1 MAVLS
6 ITVANVL
13 KSSSAGMTTATIAA
27 ATTITQGQALYQLAN
42 GTIGLADANAASPA
56 NSFVG
61 FALNA
66 GSPGQPI
73 TYVGLDTGYTPG
85 ATLTVGGVVY
95 LDSTT
100 PGAITQ
106 TYSDVASGSTVITLG
121 TATSTTAM
129 NLLPCVGG
137 VKP

>member
-6 ITVANVL
+6 ITAANVL
-13 KSSSAGMTTATIAA
+13 KSANATLTTGTVAA

-42 GTIGLADANAASPA
+42 GTIGLADANATVTGSNA
-56 NSFVG
+56 FIG

-66 GSPGQPI
+66 ASPGQPI
-73 TYVGLDTGYTPG
+73 SFIGLDTGYTPG
-85 ATLTVGGVVY
+85 ATLTAGGVVW

-100 PGAITQ
+100 PGAVTQ

-121 TATSTTAM
+121 IALTTTTM
-129 NLLPCVGG
+129 NLLPVVGG
-137 VKP
+137 VK